1 MTFMKEMSSKKGG
14 GAILEKSGERLR
26 EEADV
31 QLE

>member
-1 MTFMKEMSSKKGG
+1 MTFMKEMSSKKG